1 MQLYADQGQTA
12 ALHELAQDT
21 LRLAPNDPTA
31 LANLSRGDNSGTQI
45 ALAASMAHTHPTA
58 EAYLNLSLLYHH
70 AGRYQECIDAAREAL
85 RLKPDY
91 AEAYNNIAAAYQSMS
106 MWDPA
111 IDAAKHALRIDPNFQ
126 LAKNNLAWSTSQ
138 KNLQHH

>member
-1 MQLYADQGQTA
+1 
-12 ALHELAQDT
+12 
-21 LRLAPNDPTA
+21 
-31 LANLSRGDNSGTQI
+31 
-45 ALAASMAHTHPTA
+45 
-58 EAYLNLSLLYHH
+58 
-70 AGRYQECIDAAREAL
+70 
-85 RLKPDY
+85 
-91 AEAYNNIAAAYQSMS
+91 MS